1 MVTLI
6 IIVLIGI
13 VVFQY
18 LTIKA
23 KNREI
28 DTQDEMIRQLKG
40 EPKRTAGLKEFD

>member
-1 MVTLI
+1 MATLI

-28 DTQDEMIRQLKG
+28 DAQDEQIRQLKD
-40 EPKRTAGLKEFD
+40 ELERAAGLKEFD